1 MPGRPL
7 DEERAE
13 RIAMQII
20 VDAYGPEE
28 QALGWY
34 THLESN
40 LSFPFLGRCIAE
52 RLTSPLRIGDEVD
65 VLGMAPEDECDHEMF
80 VIMRWEQRELAVPL
94 AQLAAIAGDEDTR
107 QAVEDWAYCVG
118 LGHDWS

>member
-1 MPGRPL
+1 MPRLPV
-7 DEERAE
+7 DEEREE
-13 RIAMQII
+13 RIAMQAI

-34 THLESN
+34 YYLESN
-40 LSFPFLGRCIAE
+40 LSFPFRARCIAE

-80 VIMRWEQRELAVPL
+80 VVMRWEQRELAVPL
-94 AQLAAIAGDEDTR
+94 AQLATNADDDDTR
-107 QAVEDWAYCVG
+107 QAVEDWAYWVG
-118 LGHDWS
+118 RGHDWS